1 MKRINGDFFGK
12 SIISVEQFS
21 KKDIEIVFDFA
32 LHYKKGIKEG
42 TIYNELSG
50 KILTALFYEP
60 SSRTFG
66 SFVAAMQR
74 LGGGVIPIHGVA
86 TTSVVKGESLSDTI
100 KTFASYSD
108 AIVLRHPEEGMP
120 LNASKISNVPII
132 NAGDGVGEHPTQ
144 GLLDLF
150 TIKEQLGKLNN
161 LKVALVGDLAHS
173 RTAHS
178 LAKLIALFSK
188 NKLYFIA
195 PPLSPMPEIITR
207 EITQKG
213 ISCKNFTSINKII
226 EEVDVLYIT
235 RVQKER
241 MSSKLYQKIK
251 NAFKIDNKLANRMK
265 KQALIMSP
273 LPRVGEIDED
283 VDINPRA
290 TYLKYQMRNGMFIR
304 MVLLRLILKR

>member
-1 MKRINGDFFGK
+1 MKKLNGNFYRQ
-12 SIISVEQFS
+12 SIVSIDQFS
-21 KKDIEIVFDFA
+21 LKDIKILFSLA
-32 LHYKKGIKEG
+32 LSYKTGIEKGLVYK
-42 TIYNELSG
+42 NLRG

-86 TTSVVKGESLSDTI
+86 TTSVVKGESFSDTI
-100 KTFASYSD
+100 KTFSSYSD
-108 AIVLRHPEEGMP
+108 IIVLRHPEKGMP

-144 GLLDLF
+144 ALLDLF
-150 TIKEQLGKLNN
+150 TIKEQLGRIKNT
-161 LKVALVGDLAHS
+161 KVALVGDLTHS
-173 RTAHS
+173 RTIHS
-178 LAKLIALFSK
+178 LAKLISLFP
-188 NKLYFIA
+188 NNTLYFIA
-195 PPLSPMPEIITR
+195 PPLSPMPETIIR

-213 ISCKNFTSINKII
+213 IRCKNFTSINKII
-226 EEVDVLYIT
+226 EEVDVLYMT

-251 NAFKIDNKLANRMK
+251 NAFKIDNKLVNRMK

-273 LPRVGEIDED
+273 LPRVGEISED
-283 VDINPRA
+283 VDHNPRA
-290 TYLKYQMRNGMFIR
+290 TYLKYQMRNGMYIR
-304 MVLLRLILKR
+304 MALLRLILKK